1 MERRRDEKER
11 TGRSEKEAGVCGR
24 RTRGGGG
31 SGGDDCVYDYLKGSG
46 CCARINKQEVIA
58 KGLHI
63 YFLS

>member
-1 MERRRDEKER
+1 MRRR
-11 TGRSEKEAGVCGR
+11 GLGGVKKR
-24 RTRGGGG
+24 RGCVGGGPGGGGG